1 MNQEFLKP
9 RLIGARFDDHSI
21 PLELLKDFAALE
33 EMLVE
38 VAKWRFKESHPE
50 RGRIRRGFS
59 KGTELHLSA
68 VEKGSAKAVIALA
81 FSGLFPTESV
91 TYFEQ
96 ARVDVI
102 EAIASAAQGV
112 APSLP
117 THLLGYFDR
126 FGRGLRDGESMEFSR
141 ASGELVRL
149 DTDVRR
155 RLIRLSQADEWTEE
169 LALRGRISEADQA
182 RQSFELELRDGT
194 RLKAPLSAQHLDSVL
209 DAFKGYRGNSH
220 VLIQGV
226 VKKDRQDRLKAFD
239 SVEHVSLLE
248 PLDIGLRLEELGLL
262 RDGWLDG
269 KGVAPNKQGLQRL
282 AENFETHFDA
292 EIPLPHLYPTAEGGA
307 QAEWA
312 LGAWEVSIEIDLQT
326 QRGEYQA
333 VNLEGQETHEQLLA
347 LDAPEGWATLNAA
360 LKQFGVRA

>member
-38 VAKWRFKESHPE
+38 VAKWRFRQSHPDRE
-50 RGRIRRGFS
+50 RIRRGFS
-59 KGTELHLSA
+59 KGLELHLSA
-68 VEKGSAKAVIALA
+68 VEEGSALAVIAIA
-81 FSGLFPTESV
+81 FSGLFPTESAA
-91 TYFEQ
+91 YFEL

-102 EAIASAAQGV
+102 EAIADAAQGGV
-112 APSLP
+112 PSLP
-117 THLLGYFDR
+117 PHLLGYFDR

-141 ASGELVRL
+141 GTGERVRL

-155 RLIRLSQADEWTEE
+155 RLIRFSQVDEWTEE
-169 LALRGRISEADQA
+169 LALRGKICEADQG

-194 RLKAPLSAQHLDSVL
+194 RLKAPLSAQHLDLVL
-209 DAFKGYRGNSH
+209 DAFKGYRGGAC

-239 SVEHVSLLE
+239 SVEHVSLLD
-248 PLDIGLRLEELGLL
+248 PLDVGLRLEELGTL

-269 KGVAPNKQGLQRL
+269 KGIAPDRQGLQRL
-282 AENFETHFDA
+282 AENFETYFDA
-292 EIPLPHLYPTAEGGA
+292 QIPLPHLYPTAEGGA
-307 QAEWA
+307 QAEWTF
-312 LGAWEVSIEIDLQT
+312 GTWEVSVEIDLRI

-333 VNLEGQETHEQLLA
+333 VNLQVQEAHEQLLM
-347 LDAPEGWATLNAA
+347 LDTPEGWAALNAA
-360 LKQFGVRA
+360 LGQFGARA